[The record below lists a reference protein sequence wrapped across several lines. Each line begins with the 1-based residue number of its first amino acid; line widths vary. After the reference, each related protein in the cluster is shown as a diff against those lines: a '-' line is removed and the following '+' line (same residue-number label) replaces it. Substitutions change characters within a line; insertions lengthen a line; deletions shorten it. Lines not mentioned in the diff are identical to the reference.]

1 MAGCSRERRR
11 CQQWMDAASER
22 MRKGLGGVGDRP
34 AAAAVRKA
42 WVTRWVRGDTTC
54 GRNRVAREQRNKRAA
69 GRARPQS
76 AGGIFNSVAVCI
88 VEFSISLNI
97 FQIDSIWFDQKTAF
111 PCTKFSK

>member
-11 CQQWMDAASER
+11 CQQWMDTASER

-76 AGGIFNSVAVCI
+76 ARWNFQFGRSLHSGIFDFFKY
-88 VEFSISLNI
+88 FSN
-97 FQIDSIWFDQKTAF
+97 
-111 PCTKFSK
+111 